1 MGPATKA
8 EGTTAANAEEDAA
21 ILARSATNKR
31 AMLNDR
37 RPCQGTPFELK
48 DGYGKPRERP
58 IERNF
63 KPSRQYDRSR
73 CLCRL
78 CPGTLRDQ
86 RPPSPEPWPRPIT
99 AGTFLLKKNCVCL
112 VVAFFNTPN
121 RRRSFFFRTHVFLD
135 GDSPVFKIMR
145 FAPEYPP
152 HMHQP
157 RKDESHLRGG
167 FKHMQFLLWP
177 AFPQYLN

>member
-37 RPCQGTPFELK
+37 GPCQGTPFELK
-48 DGYGKPRERP
+48 DGYGKPRETP

-63 KPSRQYDRSR
+63 NPSRQYDRSR

-121 RRRSFFFRTHVFLD
+121 RRRSFFFRTHVFWM
-135 GDSPVFKIMR
+135 GT
-145 FAPEYPP
+145 APFSKSCDLLLNTHRTCTNHDRE
-152 HMHQP
+152 
-157 RKDESHLRGG
+157 ESHLRGG